1 MVLEVVL
8 VVLVVVM
15 TREEELVVLAE
26 LRSTAVLPASISAAG
41 AAANPV
47 VAFAAAADVVVVV
60 DDVVL
65 SELDVVVVTRVA
77 TLLVLSEAADSPPAA
92 RGIAVHR
99 RPSMVVTKAPEGRPL
114 DAMFRFLSS
123 SPSSSSRSRWFLLSL
138 INPKSAW
145 PAARRNEETRG
156 SGTKPKNTSIQK
168 RGWGEAKMRATRAV

>member
-1 MVLEVVL
+1 VVVLEVVL
-8 VVLVVVM
+8 AVLVVVM

-47 VAFAAAADVVVVV
+47 ALAATADVVVV
-60 DDVVL
+60 DDVVVT
-65 SELDVVVVTRVA
+65 ELDAVVVTRVA
-77 TLLVLSEAADSPPAA
+77 MLLVLSDAADRTPAAA

-114 DAMFRFLSS
+114 DAMFRSSRLSS
-123 SPSSSSRSRWFLLSL
+123 SSSSPFRSRSLSPFL

-145 PAARRNEETRG
+145 PAARRNEEKRG
-156 SGTKPKNTSIQK
+156 NGTKPKNTMTHK
-168 RGWGEAKMRATRAV
+168 NGGC